1 MLKYG
6 VPNSL
11 ADVRKKV
18 SYMLSNIPVALE
30 LATKGIPKLPT
41 CAFLQHVLD
50 LQNDYFLLDL
60 HKIIDL
66 SRAIYFLTSITPYI
80 L

>member
-41 CAFLQHVLD
+41 CAFLQ
-50 LQNDYFLLDL
+50 YPCTAAC
-60 HKIIDL
+60 
-66 SRAIYFLTSITPYI
+66 SRSTKWLFSS
-80 L
+80 